1 MTGKESQRRS
11 RNYIARPFNSNSDTK
26 ESADQLSLPDLS
38 QLEPELPGS
47 MFDSKKNDQKHLL
60 SGVGGL
66 TQCLYSPNNSRLTSP
81 CR

>member
-47 MFDSKKNDQKHLL
+47 MFDSKKMTRNTCCLELEALHSVSTLL
-60 SGVGGL
+60 TIPG
-66 TQCLYSPNNSRLTSP
+66 
-81 CR
+81 